1 MESISLI
8 EAGMVAVERILKA
21 FSSLLALSIRVE
33 FLAIAAGVARDPT
46 KNRASSYHLADI
58 RDSLR

>member
-1 MESISLI
+1 
-8 EAGMVAVERILKA
+8 MVAVERILKA

-33 FLAIAAGVARDPT
+33 FLAIAAGVARGPT